1 MNNLFETYSYGA
13 TESEKK
19 IGVPC
24 CLRITKM
31 PLKMRKSNF
40 QIKNSIFFQ
49 LNETFPTDLSELLS
63 QRKNDRQNESFNQN
77 SIIVYT

>member
-19 IGVPC
+19 IGVPR

-40 QIKNSIFFQ
+40 QIKNSIFFSVEWNISNW
-49 LNETFPTDLSELLS
+49 LV
-63 QRKNDRQNESFNQN
+63 R
-77 SIIVYT
+77 IVEPKEKWQAKRVF

>member
-19 IGVPC
+19 IGVPR

-40 QIKNSIFFQ
+40 QIKNSIFFSV
-49 LNETFPTDLSELLS
+49 E
-63 QRKNDRQNESFNQN
+63 
-77 SIIVYT
+77 